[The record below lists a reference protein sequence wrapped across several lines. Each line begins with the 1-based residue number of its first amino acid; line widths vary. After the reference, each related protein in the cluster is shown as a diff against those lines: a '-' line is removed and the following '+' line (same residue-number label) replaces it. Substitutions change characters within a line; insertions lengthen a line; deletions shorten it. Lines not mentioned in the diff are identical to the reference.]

1 MWWRCTSGG
10 RGGAG
15 FPTGRKWRAVF
26 QQSATPKYVVA
37 NADEAIRDLQ
47 DGATIL
53 VGGFGLCGIPENLIA
68 AVVRKG
74 VKNLTNW
81 RRGCHLEPLNGLEP
95 TVGKTYT
102 MFFLDLS
109 ILSAAKMHSGMMDWY
124 AIATDT
130 TVAALLNPAEV
141 SKLDKMKQAWNGK
154 FAVSGSAA
162 CTPETLNEMYDAAQ
176 AYLGSAECNLPDD
189 ARGIVRRIMNDLHFY
204 AEKGIK

>member
-1 MWWRCTSGG
+1 MTL
-10 RGGAG
+10 AAM
-15 FPTGRKWRAVF
+15 TALAAAVF
-26 QQSATPKYVVA
+26 AAKSDALSAIGSALRLGLTIAPFKNVDGTVDDSKATVRIA
-37 NADEAIRDLQ
+37 NNRGE
-47 DGATIL
+47 
-53 VGGFGLCGIPENLIA
+53 E
-68 AVVRKG
+68 G